1 MDMMNLINIDTFQT
15 LAAAGNG
22 IFLLIT
28 VFGFAA
34 VIALIARQL
43 LQLVKRKKKV

>member
-1 MDMMNLINIDTFQT
+1 MDFINIDTFQT
-15 LAAAGNG
+15 LAAAGNL
-22 IFLLIT
+22 ILLLTT

-43 LQLVKRKKKV
+43 LQLSRRKKKI